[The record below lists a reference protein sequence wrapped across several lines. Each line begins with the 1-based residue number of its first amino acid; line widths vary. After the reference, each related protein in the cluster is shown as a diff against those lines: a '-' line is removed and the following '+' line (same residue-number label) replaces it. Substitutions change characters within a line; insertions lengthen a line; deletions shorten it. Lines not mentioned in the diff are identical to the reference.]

1 MEDNNK
7 IQDLQTQLNQL
18 QASSQSINAQIEKL
32 QQELKAASLI
42 QTQAQ
47 VQQPYPMQA
56 QPMYNGQQVQYQPPY
71 QPQQYVQ
78 QPPMY
83 YTKTTSYFNNNST
96 QVSKNTS
103 IKEKESIEKFIGKNA
118 MGIGASVLAFISLI
132 MFSTLLL
139 PILGETFKM
148 ICMYLVSFGL
158 IGIGEY
164 VFRKK
169 KSGYT
174 ILTGC
179 GVGALFISF
188 VATQFY
194 FHFINIYVLYSLLLC
209 WAVFLAFYLARMR
222 NEMFLIVGQIGV
234 FISVLWTLIKL
245 SSELELYLLVFY
257 TIVAEASF
265 FIAFYKSKK
274 YHIDLINAIFCMAS
288 FLFLNTSA
296 NIHLYNNV
304 FFHIDLIAS
313 NNSLFSIWH
322 FLLVLLTVSLFSYL
336 AYFLNSRTKHFANYI
351 LFVISIFFVN
361 LLCYPVNL
369 CFGFRLCDSYY
380 SFNGYWLVLIYS
392 LALFIIFN
400 IERKTF
406 SGLHFAL
413 LSCHILISISTL
425 LSIQDNMRLTIL
437 LVLMI
442 TILIVNL
449 FNSEKEE
456 LFFALHE
463 LIPASFLLGIFSD
476 SEDLCLVYL
485 TELLII
491 ITQMILYCKKH
502 KEQLSLSKM
511 NKGVKLGYEIVSTI
525 SSIVLTFVVSFM
537 CFTKVCEWIKLNVSD
552 DWYYLILL
560 ISYIILLM
568 ILKKYQWASFE
579 NGMYFAGFINIPIM
593 LLFLVV
599 MPELEGVFLVS
610 YIVLMAGLFS
620 VNTTNLIKLN
630 YIYGAYIFFK
640 YTILILNILGTYNA
654 PSLLYSFIL
663 LLISIVG
670 ILLGFYYRNKSIRIY
685 GLVFS
690 IIGIVKLIL
699 IDTWEA
705 TSDNTLLRAVCF
717 LSCGLICFG
726 ISLIY
731 NFGEKRLNSIQENSK
746 GNINTIG
753 N

>member
-18 QASSQSINAQIEKL
+18 QASSQSINAQIERL
-32 QQELKAASLI
+32 QQELQAVSI
-42 QTQAQ
+42 TQAS
-47 VQQPYPMQA
+47 
-56 QPMYNGQQVQYQPPY
+56 
-71 QPQQYVQ
+71 QQYPPIY

-83 YTKTTSYFNNNST
+83 YTKPTSYFNNNSL
-96 QVSKNTS
+96 QVSENKI
-103 IKEKESIEKFIGKNA
+103 IKEKENIEKFIGKNA
-118 MGIGASVLAFISLI
+118 MGIGASILVFISLI
-132 MFSTLLL
+132 MFSTLIIPLL
-139 PILGETFKM
+139 GKYAEIIKM
-148 ICMYLVSFGL
+148 FCMYLVSFGL
-158 IGIGEY
+158 IGVGEY
-164 VFRKK
+164 LFRKK

-188 VATQFY
+188 VTTQFY
-194 FHFINIYVLYSLLLC
+194 FHFINIYVLYSFLLC
-209 WAVFLAFYLARMR
+209 WAVLLAFYLARMR

-234 FISVLWTLIKL
+234 FISVLWTLIEL

-274 YHIDLINAIFCMAS
+274 YHIDLINVIFCMAS
-288 FLFLNTSA
+288 FLFLNASA

-304 FFHIDLIAS
+304 FFHTDLIAN
-313 NNSLFSIWH
+313 NNSLFSVWH
-322 FLLVLLTVSLFSYL
+322 FLLVLLTVFLFSYL

-351 LFVISIFFVN
+351 IFIVSIFFIN
-361 LLCYPVNL
+361 LLCSSYNL
-369 CFGFRLCDSYY
+369 FFGFKIANSYF
-380 SFNGYWLVLIYS
+380 SFNGYWLALIYS
-392 LALFIIFN
+392 LVLFVIFN
-400 IERKTF
+400 TNRKQF
-406 SGLHFAL
+406 NGLHFAL
-413 LSCHILISISTL
+413 ISCHILISMSTL
-425 LSIQDNMRLTIL
+425 LSVQGNMRLPIL
-437 LVLMI
+437 LVLMAAMI
-442 TILIVNL
+442 ATNLVNY
-449 FNSEKEE
+449 EKEE

-463 LIPASFLLGIFSD
+463 LIPASFLFGFFSD

-491 ITQMILYCKKH
+491 ITQMILYYKRH

-511 NKGVKLGYEIVSTI
+511 KKGVKLGYEIVSTI

-537 CFTKVCEWIKLNVSD
+537 CFTKVCEWIKLNVND
-552 DWYYLILL
+552 DWCYLVLL

-630 YIYGAYIFFK
+630 YMYGAYIFFK

-685 GLVFS
+685 GLVLS
-690 IIGIVKLIL
+690 VIGIVKLIL
-699 IDTWEA
+699 IDTWGA

-726 ISLIY
+726 ISLLY
-731 NFGEKRLNSIQENSK
+731 NFGEKRLNAIQENSK
-746 GNINTIG
+746 ENINTIG